1 MRRILHRSYGNV
13 EKSGLEPEN
22 TIRKI
27 VVLPIKLFPL
37 TLIFPRLAQAKRARI
52 NPRRTRSLPRVQA

>member
-1 MRRILHRSYGNV
+1 M

-27 VVLPIKLFPL
+27 VVLPIKLSPPVRSFSG
-37 TLIFPRLAQAKRARI
+37 AQGG
-52 NPRRTRSLPRVQA
+52 